1 MLEVLE
7 VLEVLEISRPMLHL
21 RREPTKQHLGTCLC
35 GRVYSGPMAQAAA
48 VLARIVQL
56 CSDLPLQAKFRKP
69 ATEVLRS

>member
-21 RREPTKQHLGTCLC
+21 RREPTKQHVGTCLC
-35 GRVYSGPMAQAAA
+35 GRVCSGPMAQAA